1 MRKRRTLW
9 SAIRDDLLAHDRQ
22 SLGPGWV
29 PEVEGWRAW
38 WHRYARNH
46 HAGINILYHTRE
58 WARYHGVSVVPSL
71 CDRLM
76 EWVHGTEIGRDVK
89 LGVGV
94 FFPHGEAQIHGLTR
108 VGNGVTLGA
117 WSGLGLR
124 GGFFSGRVSNRGPT
138 VGDNVTIGAGAR
150 VIGDVTV
157 GPRAMVGAHALVMDD
172 VPEAATVV
180 GTPARVIHQGPTAE
194 ELPAALERLQA
205 LIDLARER
213 DAGDGESAA
222 H

>member
-1 MRKRRTLW
+1 MKKRRTLW

-29 PEVEGWRAW
+29 PEGNGWRAW

-46 HAGINILYHTRE
+46 HAGINILYHVRE
-58 WARYHGVSVVPSL
+58 WARYHGVGLVPGL

-76 EWVHGTEIGRDVK
+76 EWLHGTSIGRDVK

-94 FFPHGEAQIHGLTR
+94 FFPHGQAQIHAHTR
-108 VGNGVTLGA
+108 VGNGVTIGA
-117 WSGLGLR
+117 WAGLGLR
-124 GGFFSGRVSNRGPT
+124 GGFFSGQVSNRGPT
-138 VGDNVTIGAGAR
+138 IGDYATIGVGAR
-150 VIGDVTV
+150 VIGDVKV
-157 GPRAMVGAHALVMDD
+157 GPRAVVGAHALVLHD

-180 GTPARVIHQGPTAE
+180 GTPARVIHQGPTSD

-205 LIDLARER
+205 LIDMAQRR
-213 DAGDGESAA
+213 QTDAAGEQQ
-222 H
+222 